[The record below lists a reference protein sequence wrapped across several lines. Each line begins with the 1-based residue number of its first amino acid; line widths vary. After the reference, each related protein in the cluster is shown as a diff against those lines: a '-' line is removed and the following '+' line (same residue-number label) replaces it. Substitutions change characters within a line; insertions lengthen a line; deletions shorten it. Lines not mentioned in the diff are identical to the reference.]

1 MAPGQVVRRVRGVIF
16 MRMPLRWAEGP
27 RARLVARSTTSSR
40 MLKGGAP
47 VAVELTS
54 KVEELLAGKNYV
66 NLKRTLEKHHPSEIA
81 TVLEELS
88 PESIGFVF
96 RLLPKNLAVDVFD
109 FMDVDRKQV
118 LLHSLSGD
126 MVATLLNEMS
136 PDDRTELFEE
146 LPAKVVK
153 KYLSLLSEK
162 ERHVA
167 NMLLGYREDSAGR
180 LVTTDFVDLKED
192 QTVDQ
197 ALDHV
202 RKTAPDKETIYHMY
216 VISRDRRLVGELS
229 LKELMLA
236 PGDKLIRD
244 IMHPDVVSVSTD
256 TDQEQVA
263 RVFEEYD
270 FIALPVVDKEGRL
283 VGIITHDDVL
293 DVVREEDT
301 EDIHKMGG
309 LAAPEEEYFR
319 VGLLG
324 NVKKRVGWLAILI
337 LLESF
342 SSNILKVYSASL
354 EAVVALA
361 FFIPMLID
369 TGGNTGT
376 QSATLVIRGMATG
389 EIELRE
395 GFKVLLRECLTG
407 LVLGLLLGAF
417 AYARAYMTQ
426 RDPRIGLIVGLS
438 LFAVIVIS
446 NLAGALLP
454 LAAKRLLVDP
464 AVMAGPFITTIVD
477 VVGLIVY
484 FEIAR
489 LVIGQSS

>member
-1 MAPGQVVRRVRGVIF
+1 MGRRRYVCAGSPAPEDG
-16 MRMPLRWAEGP
+16 
-27 RARLVARSTTSSR
+27 RAAGAH
-40 MLKGGAP
+40 MGGAQHGMP
-47 VAVELTS
+47 IRIPRGGAQMAVELTRI
-54 KVEELLAGKNYV
+54 VEELLAGRNYAG
-66 NLKRTLEKHHPSEIA
+66 LKRALERRHPSEVA

-88 PESIGFVF
+88 CEAIGFVF

-109 FMDVDRKQV
+109 FMDVDGKQA

-192 QTVDQ
+192 QTVDE

-202 RKTAPDKETIYHMY
+202 RRTAPDKETIYHAY

-229 LKELMLA
+229 LKELMIA
-236 PGDKLIRD
+236 PGERRIRD
-244 IMHPDVVSVSTD
+244 IMRRDVVSVSTD
-256 TDQEQVA
+256 TDQEHVA
-263 RVFEEYD
+263 GIFEGYD
-270 FIALPVVDKEGRL
+270 LIALPVVDREGRL
-283 VGIITHDDVL
+283 IGIITHDDVL
-293 DVVREEDT
+293 DVVREEAT

-309 LAAPEEEYFR
+309 LAAPEEEYFKA
-319 VGLLG
+319 GLLR
-324 NVKKRVGWLAILI
+324 NVKKRVGWLGALI

-354 EAVVALA
+354 ETVVALA

-389 EIELRE
+389 EIRLRE
-395 GFKVLLRECLTG
+395 GLKVVLRESMIG

-426 RDPRIGLIVGLS
+426 RDPRIGLVVGLS
-438 LFAVIVIS
+438 LFAVIVMS

-454 LAAKRLLVDP
+454 LAARRLRLDP

-477 VVGLIVY
+477 VVGLVVY
-484 FEIAR
+484 FEVAR
-489 LVIGQSS
+489 RVIGAAAGG

>member
-1 MAPGQVVRRVRGVIF
+1 
-16 MRMPLRWAEGP
+16 
-27 RARLVARSTTSSR
+27 
-40 MLKGGAP
+40 

-236 PGDKLIRD
+236 PGDKFIRD
-244 IMHPDVVSVSTD
+244 IMHPVVVSVSTD

-263 RVFEEYD
+263 RIFEEYD

-454 LAAKRLLVDP
+454 LAAKRLRVDP

>member
-1 MAPGQVVRRVRGVIF
+1 M
-16 MRMPLRWAEGP
+16 
-27 RARLVARSTTSSR
+27 
-40 MLKGGAP
+40 
-47 VAVELTS
+47 AVELTS

-118 LLHSLSGD
+118 LLRSLSGD

-153 KYLSLLSEK
+153 KYLSLLSER

-244 IMHPDVVSVSTD
+244 IMHPDVVNVSTD

-369 TGGNTGT
+369 
-376 QSATLVIRGMATG
+376 
-389 EIELRE
+389 
-395 GFKVLLRECLTG
+395 
-407 LVLGLLLGAF
+407 
-417 AYARAYMTQ
+417 
-426 RDPRIGLIVGLS
+426 
-438 LFAVIVIS
+438 
-446 NLAGALLP
+446 
-454 LAAKRLLVDP
+454 
-464 AVMAGPFITTIVD
+464 
-477 VVGLIVY
+477 
-484 FEIAR
+484 
-489 LVIGQSS
+489 